1 MANNIV
7 HGATA
12 GIGQLLSY
20 LKEIRDDVGEAK
32 ALINLMGWE
41 LPPGVEDVGLA
52 TIDLGDFLEKLDA
65 VVGASDEEWED
76 EIAVI
81 GRVADLAVAIN
92 ALVQTIRALADE
104 LPIKLASFGDYVDRT
119 QIHKQLPRRLF
130 DFLLINYLAQKTPL
144 GFAVLNLLN
153 VIDYP
158 HFEADPENFQA
169 EHVRATVNYHLF
181 KTLVTDPAAL
191 AEEAYGWGTPQFAVM
206 TFLRRLSQLFQTL
219 GLRSRIQ
226 PLDQRAEEV
235 WVETTPSETEPMPQL
250 ITFVHEERG
259 NIAGLRL
266 GFSVFGARPTSDGAS
281 DGGLGLTPIVRGE
294 ADASVPFFRFDD
306 TFIDISAAG
315 DLLKRFAMILRPNED
330 LRVRAGGGVSEA
342 VTGRFALTFRHG
354 SPEVAPKTI
363 LSFTRGS
370 ALRLQQFLLTG
381 GMEKYS
387 DRPAESFLEAALLGG
402 SFDFSMNEADGFLKE
417 TIAQEKV
424 DSPFELRVGWTSAQG
439 IYFQGSSG
447 LIVTIPVHARLGPFA
462 LSSLTVKLDVED
474 EGLAFESSVNGNLTL
489 GPLTVTVQRLG
500 LKVDVSFGAGN
511 LGIFGL
517 SPRFKPPSGLGL
529 SVDGGGFKGG
539 GLLDFDPEEQSYS
552 GMLELE
558 FEDQFTLKAFGLLTT
573 RLPNGQSGFSLL
585 IVISSEFTPIQ
596 LGFGFK
602 LSGVGGLLGL
612 NRTVK
617 VEPLR
622 AGLRDN
628 TLGSILFPTDII
640 ANADRILSD
649 LKQVFPPEKGRFV
662 FGPMAKITWGTPVL
676 LTVDLG
682 LVLEIPDPVRLLI
695 LGIVRGILP
704 DEQASIL
711 KLQVNFLGEINF
723 EQGKLSFDASLFDS
737 KLLAFTLTGDMALR
751 LYWGANANLLLT
763 VGGFHPAYQPPPMNL
778 PAIRRLTLSL
788 LSGDNPRLKLE
799 IYFAITS
806 NTVQLG
812 AKLELYAAASKFNVY
827 GFLSFDV
834 LFQFNPFY
842 FIAEITAMLALR
854 VGSSSIAGIKLEFS
868 LEGPTPWK
876 AKGTASFKIC
886 WFFTLKVRFNK
897 TFGESRNTT
906 LPDLLLLPLVV
917 EALSA
922 QDNWEAELPETR
934 HRLESLKAL
943 DELDELFVHPV
954 GTLKISQKVVPLN
967 IRVDRVGSQRPGD
980 AREFSI
986 KDVEVE
992 HNSVTDPA
1000 LAEES
1005 FAPAQFFDMTDE
1017 EKLSSPSFKSFP
1029 SGIRVG
1035 EPDKLNTAYAAA
1047 RKVKYEIKYIDSQ
1060 RNQRLSRPTG
1070 GLFDVDPLTFNA
1082 WALQGAIAR
1091 SELSFARRRKSGLA
1105 PEEVAVVQEPF
1116 AIVNTNDLKLFDEG
1130 SVLGSEWAVLAR
1142 IKALTQAN
1150 PALTGSLQAVPAFEA
1165 HS

>member
-1 MANNIV
+1 
-7 HGATA
+7 
-12 GIGQLLSY
+12 
-20 LKEIRDDVGEAK
+20 
-32 ALINLMGWE
+32 
-41 LPPGVEDVGLA
+41 
-52 TIDLGDFLEKLDA
+52 
-65 VVGASDEEWED
+65 
-76 EIAVI
+76 
-81 GRVADLAVAIN
+81 
-92 ALVQTIRALADE
+92 
-104 LPIKLASFGDYVDRT
+104 
-119 QIHKQLPRRLF
+119 
-130 DFLLINYLAQKTPL
+130 
-144 GFAVLNLLN
+144 
-153 VIDYP
+153 
-158 HFEADPENFQA
+158 
-169 EHVRATVNYHLF
+169 
-181 KTLVTDPAAL
+181 
-191 AEEAYGWGTPQFAVM
+191 
-206 TFLRRLSQLFQTL
+206 
-219 GLRSRIQ
+219 
-226 PLDQRAEEV
+226 
-235 WVETTPSETEPMPQL
+235 
-250 ITFVHEERG
+250 
-259 NIAGLRL
+259 
-266 GFSVFGARPTSDGAS
+266 
-281 DGGLGLTPIVRGE
+281 
-294 ADASVPFFRFDD
+294 
-306 TFIDISAAG
+306 
-315 DLLKRFAMILRPNED
+315 
-330 LRVRAGGGVSEA
+330 
-342 VTGRFALTFRHG
+342 
-354 SPEVAPKTI
+354 
-363 LSFTRGS
+363 
-370 ALRLQQFLLTG
+370 
-381 GMEKYS
+381 
-387 DRPAESFLEAALLGG
+387 
-402 SFDFSMNEADGFLKE
+402 
-417 TIAQEKV
+417 
-424 DSPFELRVGWTSAQG
+424 
-439 IYFQGSSG
+439 
-447 LIVTIPVHARLGPFA
+447 
-462 LSSLTVKLDVED
+462 
-474 EGLAFESSVNGNLTL
+474 
-489 GPLTVTVQRLG
+489 
-500 LKVDVSFGAGN
+500 
-511 LGIFGL
+511 
-517 SPRFKPPSGLGL
+517 
-529 SVDGGGFKGG
+529 VDGGGFKGG

-711 KLQVNFLGEINF
+711 KLQVNFLGEIDF

-986 KDVEVE
+986 KDVELQD
-992 HNSVTDPA
+992 NPVTDPA

-1091 SELSFARRRKSGLA
+1091 SELSFARRRKSPLA

-1150 PALTGSLQAVPAFEA
+1150 PALRGSLQAVPAFEA